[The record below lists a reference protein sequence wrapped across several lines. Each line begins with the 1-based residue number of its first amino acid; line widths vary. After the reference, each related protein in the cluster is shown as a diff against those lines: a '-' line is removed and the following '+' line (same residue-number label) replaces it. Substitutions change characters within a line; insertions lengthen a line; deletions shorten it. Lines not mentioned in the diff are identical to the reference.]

1 MNTIADIAAAHMAKL
16 NAPLRLPPDALEIA
30 RARCV
35 THGVPTIQQVL
46 EIERQAYA
54 AGFWAGAAA
63 GAEAVADIVI
73 RATEDAK

>member
-1 MNTIADIAAAHMAKL
+1 MNSVADIVATRMAKL

-35 THGVPTIQQVL
+35 THGVPTIREVR

-63 GAEAVADIVI
+63 GAEAVADIA
-73 RATEDAK
+73 RMTEDAK

>member
-1 MNTIADIAAAHMAKL
+1 MNSVADLAAAWTAKL
-16 NAPLRLPPDALEIA
+16 SEPLRLPPDALESA

-35 THGVPTIQQVL
+35 THGVPVMQVL

-63 GAEAVADIVI
+63 GAEAAADIVA
-73 RATEDAK
+73 RMTEAAK